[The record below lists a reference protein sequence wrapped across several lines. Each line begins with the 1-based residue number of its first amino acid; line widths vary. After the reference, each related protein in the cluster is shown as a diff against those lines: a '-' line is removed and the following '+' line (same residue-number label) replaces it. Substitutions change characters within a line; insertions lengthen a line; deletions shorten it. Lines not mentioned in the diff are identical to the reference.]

1 MQNTDDGL
9 MLSPIPGFSGQAY
22 KGTYPDGTE
31 VFIKM
36 NTTPLLAS
44 LAKEQIAPKL
54 LWSKRTQT
62 GSMMSAQEWLNGKVL
77 EKDEMESKQIIGIL
91 TRLHRSKLLVNQL
104 LQLGYTI
111 ERPADLVRRW
121 QSDSVN
127 QVREN
132 TYLQSI
138 AQELLQNQP
147 KFNEDH
153 ATIVHGDIHHTN
165 WLATSSGMIYLTDW
179 DTVHLTDR
187 MFDVAHMLSHYIPRH
202 HWKEW
207 LTFYGYKYNSLVLSK
222 VEWYGQL
229 SYLYQI
235 NKCFETHN
243 IENVNKEVYA
253 LRHFRELRG
262 KYES

>member
-1 MQNTDDGL
+1 MQYTDDGL
-9 MLSPIPGFSGQAY
+9 SLAPIPGFSGQAY

-31 VFIKM
+31 AFIKM
-36 NTTPLLAS
+36 NTTPILAA

-54 LWSKRTQT
+54 LWSKRTLT
-62 GSMMSAQEWLNGKVL
+62 GSIMSAQEWLDGRTLDKQ
-77 EKDEMESKQIIGIL
+77 DMGSKQIISIL

-104 LQLGYTI
+104 TKLGHTH
-111 ERPADLVRRW
+111 ETPADLVRHW
-121 QSDSVN
+121 QSESVL

-138 AQELLQNQP
+138 AKELLQDQP
-147 KFNEDH
+147 RFNEDH

-165 WLATSSGMIYLTDW
+165 WIETKSGMVYLTDW
-179 DTVHLTDR
+179 DTVRLTDR
-187 MFDVAHMLSHYIPRH
+187 MFDVAHILSHYIPRPD
-202 HWKEW
+202 WKEW
-207 LTFYGYKYNSLVLSK
+207 LTAYGYKYNALVLSK

-253 LRHFRELRG
+253 LRRFRELRG
-262 KYES
+262 QYES